1 MEIGAGFSL
10 GRVAYNHDMRIGVL
24 PSNIDK
30 SRIKDDFVFIDNL
43 KGKTIEQFIDDG
55 MQKWID
61 EYNIGKKPCR
71 QIKTTYTEW
80 HKAQKMY
87 QQGGKVEL
95 AYEAVLSYGSRDN
108 IGKLYQNEETR
119 EKIYN
124 ESKELFAKWIDDI
137 KRDYPNLRIIYAVA
151 HYSESTPHLHICFTP
166 ISTGY
171 SRGLQT
177 RISLSRSLEN
187 CGIEKITDTKEA
199 IEQGGFQL
207 SRFFKKFRHEV
218 MNRDL
223 EQRGYIIKQE
233 EHGKEHIDSKIYG
246 EIASA
251 LENAKE
257 LTESLKQ
264 AEELSLAPTYNPATV
279 KRIQHKE
286 SIMGKTEE
294 LIAMPQETYEALKA
308 SADAQKLASETL
320 QRIRKQEKAI
330 DKFLDKIQAT
340 SREER
345 LTRENET
352 LRARIREQELL
363 IINEKKKQEQ
373 FRQKVIS
380 FLKHNALIEI
390 FKTYLRSLKLQERF
404 NQVEIQTTIE
414 EQSHERTR

>member
-24 PSNIDK
+24 QSNIDK
-30 SRIKDDFVFIDNL
+30 SRIKDDIVFIDNL
-43 KGKTIEQFIDDG
+43 KGKSIEQFIDEG

-80 HKAQKMY
+80 HKSQKMY
-87 QQGGKVEL
+87 QQGGKVEF

-108 IGKLYQNEETR
+108 IGKMYQNAETR

-124 ESKELFAKWIDDI
+124 ESKELFSKWIDDI
-137 KRDYPNLRIIYAVA
+137 KRDYPNLRIIYAVG

-199 IEQGGFQL
+199 LEQGGFQL

-223 EQRGYIIKQE
+223 EQRGYNIKVE

-251 LENAKE
+251 LENAKQ

-264 AEELSLAPTYNPATV
+264 AEELSLAPSYNPATV

-286 SIMGKTEE
+286 SIMGKSEE

-308 SADAQKLASETL
+308 SADAQKLATETI
-320 QRIRKQEKAI
+320 QKIRKQETAI
-330 DKFLDKIQAT
+330 DKFMERIQST

-345 LTRENET
+345 LLRENET

-363 IINEKKKQEQ
+363 IINEKQ
-373 FRQKVIS
+373 RQKEFKRKVLS
-380 FLKHNALIEI
+380 FLRQNALIEY
-390 FKTYLRSLKLQERF
+390 FKSFLQTIKLQERF
-404 NQVEIQTTIE
+404 NQIERETITE
-414 EQSHERTR
+414 DISIERER